1 MKSCPVCGKIFYV
14 QYPNKWQYK
23 RDNRFICSWRCL
35 RLLDK
40 GDKNM
45 PRLLTDEQRNHAVQI
60 AINGYDPKPFL
71 VSCGSNAP
79 DKLWSYIKQTIRDKD
94 PETYQKLPTTLK
106 GLRPPGVAEPL
117 RIETHE
123 ANKVEV
129 IETPAG
135 VPVPPPFEYKVTW
148 IDTAVGTFQY
158 FKHNRYLDWTDLN
171 GETVSMTLEEWKEFM
186 KIWPFI
192 LKTLGVEL

>member
-1 MKSCPVCGKIFYV
+1 
-14 QYPNKWQYK
+14 
-23 RDNRFICSWRCL
+23 
-35 RLLDK
+35 
-40 GDKNM
+40 
-45 PRLLTDEQRNHAVQI
+45 
-60 AINGYDPKPFL
+60 

-79 DKLWSYIKQTIRDKD
+79 DKLWGYIKQTIRDKD

-129 IETPAG
+129 VEAPAG
-135 VPVPPPFEYKVTW
+135 VPVPPPFEYKVIG